1 MKVTASGPPRH
12 GFSLSIWPSVLV
24 GFLAIKAVLS
34 LVLGLGD
41 KLAPYGTSIYFLL
54 LLLATGFAFRNA
66 VERRRDVAVFGSL
79 SRSVMDYGRST
90 NGFMCSTWF
99 CGTLTFQIVRL
110 LIRHCFFT
118 SRR

>member
-1 MKVTASGPPRH
+1 MKVTASGPSRH
-12 GFSLSIWPSVLV
+12 GFSLSLWPSLLF

-66 VERRRDVAVFGSL
+66 VERTQGRRVFGCS

-90 NGFMCSTWF
+90 NGFMCTTWF

-110 LIRHCFFT
+110 LIRHGFFT
-118 SRR
+118 SCR